1 MASRIKP
8 INVLLAIMIVVGAI
22 GASWETY
29 KVWKIDSL
37 NHELRA
43 GKSIK
48 DEAYPFHEKFSA
60 AWLQGKNR
68 DFKQAVQ
75 TYNQIVE
82 AKSFQQLASRAQ
94 QASIQYNIGN
104 NLFTAGLTM
113 GFNDDGTIKE
123 DGKYNFMQARMAY
136 EQALRLD
143 PDARKAKFNL
153 SLLHGVLSL
162 ANQSNLKDQSGME
175 LSNLPIGL
183 P

>member
-8 INVLLAIMIVVGAI
+8 INVVLAIMIAVGLA
-22 GASWETY
+22 GSSWEAY
-29 KVWKIDSL
+29 KVWTIDHL
-37 NHELRA
+37 NRELQA
-43 GKSIK
+43 GKGIK
-48 DEAYPFHEKFSA
+48 HETYPFHEKFSA
-60 AWLQGKNR
+60 AWLQGQNR

-75 TYNQIVE
+75 TYNQLAE
-82 AKSFQQLASRAQ
+82 AKYFQQLASRAQ

-104 NLFTAGLTM
+104 NLFTAGLTL

-123 DGKYNFMQARMAY
+123 DGRYNFLQARMAY
-136 EQALRLD
+136 EQALRLN
-143 PDARKAKFNL
+143 PESRKAKFNL

-162 ANQSNLKDQSGME
+162 ANQSTPKDQAGME

>member
-8 INVLLAIMIVVGAI
+8 INVLFGIMIAVGAA
-22 GASWETY
+22 GASWEAW
-29 KVWKIDSL
+29 KVWKIEGL
-37 NHELRA
+37 NRDIRA
-43 GKSIK
+43 GKTIK
-48 DEAYPFHEKFSA
+48 DEAYPFHEKFSM
-60 AWLQGKNR
+60 AWLQGQNR
-68 DFKQAVQ
+68 DFKHAIQ

-82 AKSFQQLASRAQ
+82 SKSFQQLTSKPQ

-113 GFNDDGTIKE
+113 GFNDDGSIKE

-143 PDARKAKFNL
+143 PESRKAKFNL
-153 SLLHGVLSL
+153 SLLHGVLPL
-162 ANQSNLKDQSGME
+162 ANKSTPKEQSGME

>member
-1 MASRIKP
+1 MAIHIKP
-8 INVLLAIMIVVGAI
+8 INVLLGIMIAVGAI
-22 GASWETY
+22 GASWEAW
-29 KVWKIDSL
+29 KVWKIEGL
-37 NHELRA
+37 NEALRA
-43 GKSIK
+43 GKIIK

-60 AWLQGKNR
+60 AWLQGQNR
-68 DFKQAVQ
+68 DFKHSIQ

-82 AKSFQQLASRAQ
+82 SKSFQQLASRSQ

-123 DGKYNFMQARMAY
+123 DGKYNFMQARVAY
-136 EQALRLD
+136 EQALRLN
-143 PDARKAKFNL
+143 PDSRKAKFNL
-153 SLLHGVLSL
+153 SLLHGVLPL
-162 ANQSNLKDQSGME
+162 ANQSTPKDQSGME